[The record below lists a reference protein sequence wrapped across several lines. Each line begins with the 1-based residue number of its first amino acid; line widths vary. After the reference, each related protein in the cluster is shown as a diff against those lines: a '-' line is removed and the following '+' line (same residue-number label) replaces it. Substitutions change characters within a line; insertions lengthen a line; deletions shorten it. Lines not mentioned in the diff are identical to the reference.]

1 MGAKTNFNP
10 SSYNSNIL
18 FTIHRSHQ
26 TTNSPQNKQTNKK
39 KTKKET
45 NKKTKNQQQQQQQ
58 KTHTHKISPDTN
70 SHISKHT
77 QMSNT
82 KFSKN

>member
-39 KTKKET
+39 KNKERNKQK
-45 NKKTKNQQQQQQQ
+45 NKKPATTTTTKN
-58 KTHTHKISPDTN
+58 THTQNQS
-70 SHISKHT
+70 
-77 QMSNT
+77 
-82 KFSKN
+82 